1 MAVVNVVATIVIGSG
16 GAFPLQLWWIFSRS
30 NPQVDAANSLV
41 SLLEQAEAVIPK
53 NLLGKTPVR
62 VGATAGLR
70 KQDDDALER
79 ILQEVKDLLKDKSDL
94 KSEPKWVTVLDG
106 NQEGNYKLSFRKIGK
121 ANSDTVGVVDLGG
134 GSVQMAYV
142 VSESDATHAPKVS
155 DGEEAYVRDM
165 YQKGVPAFHEKS
177 CAIQFWIISLE
188 AGVPYVSIALF
199 TVVTTACKSVG
210 STASH

>member
-1 MAVVNVVATIVIGSG
+1 MWRGQLVKEGTKWVDTWLGEQGIEYEVMGSSYTYKTTDRWCLS
-16 GAFPLQLWWIFSRS
+16 AYAS

-41 SLLEQAEAVIPK
+41 SLLEQAEAVVPK

-70 KQDDDALER
+70 QQDGDALER

-94 KSEPKWVTVLDG
+94 KSEPNWVTVLDG

-121 ANSDTVGVVDLGG
+121 ENSDTVGVVDLGG

-142 VSESDATHAPKVS
+142 VSESDATNAPKVS
-155 DGEEAYVRDM
+155 DGEEAYVREM
-165 YQKGVPAFHEKS
+165 YQKGVVIFVV
-177 CAIQFWIISLE
+177 L
-188 AGVPYVSIALF
+188 LF
-199 TVVTTACKSVG
+199 LMKSVNI
-210 STASH
+210 S